1 MAWHTHRTRTAH
13 VPHTHRTRTAHAP
26 HTHRTRTAHAPHE
39 QELWSSIVVSRSLVF
54 HEASFFLEDCS
65 AQKPTL
71 VAVGLDDVV
80 VAPEAILRHYG
91 SLQARL
97 RGVRVLSMEGI
108 GHGGW
113 IEDDKGNRAALVAAV
128 RTLRRD
134 VANLGRLEG
143 WRDAA
148 ERTLLGKELAKNEGG
163 GALKL

>member
-1 MAWHTHRTRTAH
+1 MHMHMHCTCTAH
-13 VPHTHRTRTAHAP
+13 AHALRAHARTAHAP
-26 HTHRTRTAHAPHE
+26 HTHRTRNAHATHE

-97 RGVRVLSMEGI
+97 RGVRVLGMEGI

-113 IEDDKGNRAALVAAV
+113 IEDSKGNRAALVAAV

-134 VANLGRLEG
+134 VANLGRLERLGGRGTGRG
-143 WRDAA
+143 WWR
-148 ERTLLGKELAKNEGG
+148 G
-163 GALKL
+163 

>member
-1 MAWHTHRTRTAH
+1 MHFTCTAH
-13 VPHTHRTRTAHAP
+13 AGLTHAP
-26 HTHRTRTAHAPHE
+26 HTHRTLTAHAPPE
-39 QELWSSIVVSRSLVF
+39 QELWTSIVVSRSLEF
-54 HEASFFLEDCS
+54 HEASFFVEDCS

-71 VAVGLDDVV
+71 VAVGMDDVV

>member
-1 MAWHTHRTRTAH
+1 MHCAF
-13 VPHTHRTRTAHAP
+13 
-26 HTHRTRTAHAPHE
+26 
-39 QELWSSIVVSRSLVF
+39 QELWTSIVVSRSLEF
-54 HEASFFLEDCS
+54 HEASFFVEDCS

>member
-1 MAWHTHRTRTAH
+1 MHMHCTCTAH
-13 VPHTHRTRTAHAP
+13 ALRAHARTAHAP
-26 HTHRTRTAHAPHE
+26 HTHRTRNAHATHE

-97 RGVRVLSMEGI
+97 RGVRVLGMEGI

-113 IEDDKGNRAALVAAV
+113 IEDSKGNRAALVAAV

-134 VANLGRLEG
+134 VANLGRLERLGGRGTGRG
-143 WRDAA
+143 WWR
-148 ERTLLGKELAKNEGG
+148 G
-163 GALKL
+163 